1 MAAFSV
7 WVVRGRQCSQ
17 CSSFLLSGFPG
28 WAERASGAG
37 EPGWMPASGE
47 LLGARPACEGGIG
60 GDWAPAWRQLGPPAD
75 YPCPE
80 QCPVLV
86 PGGRLGKGV
95 AAALHSISVAA
106 GPRRCRRP
114 RAGRGGG
121 RRAAGAGRRLAVG
134 PPAGRSPGR
143 WGGGRAGRAREHAL
157 PARARLSEP
166 GLQGAQLRVVRVLAQ
181 PVGLLCGQA
190 QRVAGLGGTAGQ
202 QLGLGQQPERE
213 RAEL

>member
-7 WVVRGRQCSQ
+7 WVVRGAAVLAVFIV
-17 CSSFLLSGFPG
+17 SFSRAFRG

-37 EPGWMPASGE
+37 EPGWGPASDE
-47 LLGARPACEGGIG
+47 LLGARPACESGIG
-60 GDWAPAWRQLGPPAD
+60 GNWAPAWRRLGPPTD

-80 QCPVLV
+80 QCPVPV
-86 PGGRLGKGV
+86 PGGRLSNGV

-114 RAGRGGG
+114 GAGRGGG

-134 PPAGRSPGR
+134 PPGSRSPGR
-143 WGGGRAGRAREHAL
+143 CGGWQGWPNSRSCL
-157 PARARLSEP
+157 PARARLPEL

-181 PVGLLCGQA
+181 PVGLLCGQV
-190 QRVAGLGGTAGQ
+190 QRVAGLGRIAS
-202 QLGLGQQPERE
+202 
-213 RAEL
+213 